1 MKSYIFLLLFFIC
14 ISFKAQQIITK
25 VDSATGGKLIINA
38 DEEILKMVS
47 EDELCKKFGDT
58 TRESKPISSTDKK
71 PVNRPVSPENICGR
85 RNDIPGFMIKVGEA
99 KTEKEINTLTTEFRK
114 LFPELRVEK
123 SYLRPDW
130 RLLAGDYFKRESAKS
145 DLKRIKRNFPSA
157 LLVNWRIYCNRAK

>member
-1 MKSYIFLLLFFIC
+1 MKSYFFLLLFFIC
-14 ISFKAQQIITK
+14 ITFNAQQIISK

-38 DEEILKMVS
+38 DEEILKMIS
-47 EDELCKKFGDT
+47 EDELCKNFGDT
-58 TRESKPISSTDKK
+58 TIDSKPVPNNEKK
-71 PVNRPVSPENICGR
+71 PVNKPIAPENICGR

-99 KTEKEINTLTTEFRK
+99 KSEKEINTMISEFRK

-145 DLKRIKRNFPSA
+145 DLKRLKKNFPSA
-157 LLVNWRIYCNRAK
+157 ILVNWRIYCNRAK